1 MSSVARRQRIWRQQ
15 VRNTRYPYLFL
26 PSREQGMCRLWW
38 NNQEKKPGNSGWT
51 PTVPYGR
58 WKWRSGRRLASTVSC
73 VSPSRSREGS
83 GSYSAANEPW
93 HITGSS
99 LRSLTVSVLETSPPE
114 IQVFVKDSSGQ
125 SKAYAIHPD
134 NSIYD
139 LKKEIKEAGGPDVA
153 DQILKF
159 EGQKLWNHRSLSDL
173 QSEDCDTITLIRRG
187 HSSPW
192 VPTIRLLMR

>member
-1 MSSVARRQRIWRQQ
+1 MKTTSQKYQIPLSVPPFQGARNVQVMVKQSGKEAWKLWVDPYSPIWKMKVEIRKTFGLNCQLRLSFQEPGRERQLLSSQR
-15 VRNTRYPYLFL
+15 TLAY
-26 PSREQGMCRLWW
+26 
-38 NNQEKKPGNSGWT
+38 
-51 PTVPYGR
+51 YGIFS
-58 WKWRSGRRLASTVSC
+58 KV
-73 VSPSRSREGS
+73 
-83 GSYSAANEPW
+83 
-93 HITGSS
+93 
-99 LRSLTVSVLETSPPE
+99 TVSVLETSPPE

-187 HSSPW
+187 HSSP
-192 VPTIRLLMR
+192 